1 MKQIYLPLV
10 CLFLSVAVKAEK
22 APRAKSLKVATEG
35 SVQFKFNNK
44 LAAATQAATSQKDSV
59 LIIFDKYDH
68 TGAGVVYQ
76 VFYADQDQNISIP
89 EVPAGKY
96 YVTIQCLGLHH
107 DRMEKVITV
116 RSQKSEAVKISL
128 QDSEEYTKGKV
139 VIPAYK
145 PNFADLAILKSK

>member
-1 MKQIYLPLV
+1 VKQIYLPLV

-35 SVQFKFNNK
+35 TVQFKFNNK
-44 LAAATQAATSQKDSV
+44 LAATTQRDSV
-59 LIIFDKYDH
+59 LIIFDRYDH

-96 YVTIQCLGLHH
+96 YVTIQCLGLHR
-107 DRMEKVITV
+107 DRLEKVITV
-116 RSQKSEAVKISL
+116 KSQKSETVKISL
-128 QDSEEYTKGKV
+128 QDSEEYAKGKV
-139 VIPAYK
+139 IIPAYK
-145 PNFADLAILKSK
+145 PNFANLAILKSK